1 MRTYSSRLDVSKF
14 KKDFIHLYRKRHEL
28 IDEDAPILNDIVE
41 KITSVNYSIV
51 AFLKSVDSIEDAHIQ
66 EYCRCAAIAQLFNAH
81 LDSRSGNPYV
91 ETSPYAKEIILI
103 QCKQGTAFVSKYG
116 DIIIDEGKV
125 STHRGCN
132 DGLGFRVCKVVDGI
146 ETQHY
151 GFIVNNG
158 EMILPC
164 VFDGFDRH
172 LGEINPIY
180 NNGCFSVRIYGY
192 IHSIDKEE
200 LQNIIDNYDDERKL
214 YCISNDILFA
224 IRPGFLPPWGCR
236 KGNIAD
242 LKPLLSQLLVSKED
256 LQNIQL

>member
-1 MRTYSSRLDVSKF
+1 MRNYSSRLDVSKF

-81 LDSRSGNPYV
+81 LDYSSGYPYV
-91 ETSPYAKEIILI
+91 ETSSHAKEIILI
-103 QCKQGTAFVSKYG
+103 QYKRSAAFVSKYG

-132 DGLGFRVCKVVDGI
+132 DGLGFRVRKVVDGI

-180 NNGCFSVRIYGY
+180 NHGKFSVRIYGY

-214 YCISNDILFA
+214 YCISNDILFV
-224 IRPGFLPPWGCR
+224 ITPGVVGDR
-236 KGNIAD
+236 YSKGNIED

>member
-81 LDSRSGNPYV
+81 LDDRSGYPYV
-91 ETSPYAKEIILI
+91 ETSSHAKEIILI
-103 QCKQGTAFVSKYG
+103 QCKPSAAVVSKYG
-116 DIIIDEGKV
+116 DIIIDEGV
-125 STHRGCN
+125 IWTHSGAN
-132 DGLGFRVCKVVDGI
+132 YGLGFIVRQVVDGI
-146 ETQHY
+146 VTQHY
-151 GFIVNNG
+151 GFIANNG
-158 EMILPC
+158 AMILPC
-164 VFDGFDRH
+164 VFDGFDSH
-172 LGEINPIY
+172 LWEINPIY
-180 NNGCFSVRIYGY
+180 NNGCFSVRLYGY
-192 IHSIDKEE
+192 IHSIDKEK
-200 LQNIIDNYDDERKL
+200 LQEIIDDYHDERWL
-214 YCISNDILFA
+214 YCISNDILFV
-224 IRPGFLPPWGCR
+224 ITPGVVGDR
-236 KGNIAD
+236 YSKGNIED

>member
-41 KITSVNYSIV
+41 KIASVNYSIV

-66 EYCRCAAIAQLFNAH
+66 EYCRCAAIAQLFNVN
-81 LDSRSGNPYV
+81 LDYRSGYPYV
-91 ETSPYAKEIILI
+91 EPSRHAKEIILI
-103 QCKQGTAFVSKYG
+103 QYKLSTAFVSKYG
-116 DIIIDEGKV
+116 NIIIDEGKV
-125 STHRGCN
+125 WTNRRSN
-132 DGLGFRVCKVVDGI
+132 LGLGFPIRKVVDGTV
-146 ETQHY
+146 TQHY
-151 GFIVNNG
+151 GFIANNG
-158 EMILPC
+158 AMILPC
-164 VFDGFDRH
+164 VFDGFDTH
-172 LGEINPIY
+172 LWEINPIY

-192 IHSIDKEE
+192 IHSIDKEK
-200 LQNIIDNYDDERKL
+200 LQEIIDNYDDERKL

-224 IRPGFLPPWGCR
+224 IRPSFVPPCGCR

-256 LQNIQL
+256 L